1 MKLKFLTAVLFLS
14 AIIPLKGISSPTP
27 SITIGVKVS
36 LGRGSDCNKRGVC
49 SITLFGSNSIKSTS
63 VNEILG
69 KRTAIGKVE
78 SIENKFIL
86 TLSENSLSEELKKEQ
101 FGDGKFVM
109 EEQLILPSEIV
120 QSIRRK
126 EPPRYIIPKG
136 TYLLSRKADTKEI
149 VIQLEIQ
156 QANSIDTK
164 PVSLTFGTIAKLYS
178 TVVYLEVKDTYK
190 TGMSEEEFST
200 QLLRQTGDGPAN
212 KFLRDFYKRLYPCC
226 VSNCDPD
233 NFYVNTSGETFGIL
247 LKNLKPL
254 VQAWSKGQPVNTLN
268 REDLLKYLAPNY
280 IKESKGSSAKAFNRI
295 RKTIDVILECWDKIE
310 AIWE

>member
-1 MKLKFLTAVLFLS
+1 MKLKLLTVVVLLTT
-14 AIIPLKGISSPTP
+14 IIPLKGISSPTP
-27 SITIGVKVS
+27 AITIGVKVS
-36 LGRGSDCNKRGVC
+36 LGRGSDCIRRGVC

-63 VNEILG
+63 NNEILG
-69 KRTAIGKVE
+69 KRTAIGKIE

-86 TLSENSLSEELKKEQ
+86 TLSENSLSDELKKEQ

-109 EEQLILPSEIV
+109 EEQLVLSSEIV

-156 QANSIDTK
+156 QVNSIDTK
-164 PVSLTFGTIAKLYS
+164 PVSLTFGTVAKLYS

-190 TGMSEEEFST
+190 PGMSEEEFST
-200 QLLRQTGDGPAN
+200 KLLKQTGDGPAN
-212 KFLRDFYKRLYPCC
+212 KFLRDFYKKLYPCC
-226 VSNCDPD
+226 VMNCDPD
-233 NFYVNTSGETFGIL
+233 NFYRNANGDAFSIL
-247 LKNLKPL
+247 LKNLKPI
-254 VQAWSKGQPVNTLN
+254 VQNWSKDKPANTLDK
-268 REDLLKYLAPNY
+268 EALLQYLAPNY
-280 IKESKGSSAKAFNRI
+280 KESGGVQGKFFNRI

-310 AIWE
+310 VIWE